1 MNTISY
7 DFCDWVIERIK
18 QNLGGK
24 LTADNVFDMRK
35 RDLGQS
41 IKLAVNKG
49 LGACVVVE
57 LGGIYPQGDRPDDT
71 QLEIEVNVT
80 VCHNAAMKSSSAF
93 DSRAF
98 TENLY
103 RQFAGASYKQEDDMS
118 PDVRV
123 GQLSSQGEDK
133 MLHMFTINLLT
144 TI

>member
-1 MNTISY
+1 MNEISY

-57 LGGIYPQGDRPDDT
+57 LGGISPQGDRPDDT

-98 TENLY
+98 AENLY
-103 RQFAGASYKQEDDMS
+103 RQFAGASFQQLAGM
-118 PDVRV
+118 PNNVRA
-123 GQLSSQGEDK
+123 GKLTSQGEDK
-133 MLHMFTINLLT
+133 MLHMFNINLIT

>member
-1 MNTISY
+1 MNLISY
-7 DFCDWVIERIK
+7 DFCDWVIEQIK
-18 QNLGGK
+18 QNLGGN

-35 RDLGQS
+35 RDLWQS

-57 LGGIYPQGDRPDDT
+57 LGGIYPQGDSPDDT

-80 VCHNAAMKSSSAF
+80 VCHNATMKSSSAF

-103 RQFAGASYKQEDDMS
+103 RLFAGASFQQLPGM
-118 PDVRV
+118 PNNVRA
-123 GQLSSQGEDK
+123 GNLSSQGEDK
-133 MLHMFTINLLT
+133 ILHMFNIKLIT

>member
-49 LGACVVVE
+49 LGACVVVD
-57 LGGIYPQGDRPDDT
+57 LGGISPQGNRPDDT
-71 QLEIEVNVT
+71 QLEIEVNVA

-103 RQFAGASYKQEDDMS
+103 RQFAGASYEQEDDMS
-118 PDVRV
+118 PNVRV

>member
-1 MNTISY
+1 MNAISY

-49 LGACVVVE
+49 LGACVVVD
-57 LGGIYPQGDRPDDT
+57 LGGISPQGDRPDDT
-71 QLEIEVNVT
+71 RLEIEVNVT

-103 RQFAGASYKQEDDMS
+103 RQFAGASFQQLAGM
-118 PDVRV
+118 PNNVRA
-123 GQLSSQGEDK
+123 GKLTSQGDDK
-133 MLHMFTINLLT
+133 LLHMFNINLIT

>member
-1 MNTISY
+1 MNAISY
-7 DFCDWVIERIK
+7 DFCDWVIEQIK

-57 LGGIYPQGDRPDDT
+57 LGGISPQGDKPDDT
-71 QLEIEVNVT
+71 QLEIEVNVA

-98 TENLY
+98 AENLY
-103 RQFAGASYKQEDDMS
+103 RVFAGASFQQRPGM
-118 PDVRV
+118 PNNVRA
-123 GQLSSQGEDK
+123 GKLTSQGEDK
-133 MLHMFTINLLT
+133 MLHMFNINLIT

>member
-57 LGGIYPQGDRPDDT
+57 LGDLSPQGNRPDDT

-103 RQFAGASYKQEDDMS
+103 RQFAGVSYEQEDDMS
-118 PDVRV
+118 PNVRV

>member
-1 MNTISY
+1 MATISY

-24 LTADNVFDMRK
+24 LSADNVFDMRK

-41 IKLAVNKG
+41 IRLAVNKG

-57 LGGIYPQGDRPDDT
+57 LGDLSPQGNRADDT

-103 RQFAGASYKQEDDMS
+103 RQFAGASFQQLPGM
-118 PDVRV
+118 PNNVRA
-123 GQLSSQGEDK
+123 GKLTSQGEDK
-133 MLHMFTINLLT
+133 MLHMFNINLIT

>member
-1 MNTISY
+1 MNAISY

-57 LGGIYPQGDRPDDT
+57 PGGISPQGDRPDDT
-71 QLEIEVNVT
+71 QLEIEVNVA
-80 VCHNAAMKSSSAF
+80 VCHNASMKSSSAF

-103 RQFAGASYKQEDDMS
+103 RLFAGASFQQLPGM
-118 PDVRV
+118 PNNVRA
-123 GQLSSQGEDK
+123 GKLTSQGEDK
-133 MLHMFTINLLT
+133 MIHMFNINLIT

>member
-1 MNTISY
+1 MNAISY

-57 LGGIYPQGDRPDDT
+57 LGGISPQGDRPDDT
-71 QLEIEVNVT
+71 QLEIEVNVA

-98 TENLY
+98 AEGLY
-103 RQFAGASYKQEDDMS
+103 RVFAGASFEQL
-118 PDVRV
+118 PGLPANVRV
-123 GQLSSQGEDK
+123 GPLSSQGEDK
-133 MLHMFTINLLT
+133 MMHMFTVNLIT

>member
-1 MNTISY
+1 MATISY

-41 IKLAVNKG
+41 IRLAVNKG

-57 LGGIYPQGDRPDDT
+57 LGDLSPQGNRADDT

-103 RQFAGASYKQEDDMS
+103 RQFAGVSYEQEDDMS
-118 PDVRV
+118 PNVRV